1 MALYKRG
8 QVWWMCFTYKGQQVR
23 RSTETSDKRLA
34 EKICRKVMTQ
44 IDEGKWFERPPDDD
58 RSFQQMM
65 DKYMTEYSIS
75 KTRSSQVREK
85 VIAANLKS
93 FFGDRLL
100 KEITPSMIVDYKSAR
115 RKDGILPATIE
126 RELDLLRRAFNL
138 AVREWE
144 WCSTNPVSRISRE
157 RFNNQID
164 RWLSPEEEK
173 RLHASCQEWLR
184 EIVIF
189 ALNTGMRQGEILD
202 LKWPCVDLFRKTVT
216 IMRSKNGERRTIP
229 LNQAA
234 LEVLKSKAR
243 IRHIKSDYVFSSGNG
258 TMIIGRNL
266 QRAFCKALEK
276 AKIKEFRFHDLRH
289 TFATRLVQS
298 GIDLYTVAKL
308 LGHKDIRMTQRYA
321 HHCPESLRSGV
332 EVLQKFITILSQS
345 EVLQEGRAT

>member
-1 MALYKRG
+1 
-8 QVWWMCFTYKGQQVR
+8 MCFTYKGRQVR
-23 RSTETSDKRLA
+23 RSTETPDKRLA

-44 IDEGKWFERPPDDD
+44 IDEGRWFERPPDDD
-58 RSFQQMM
+58 RNFQQMM
-65 DKYMTEYSIS
+65 DKYLTEYSIS
-75 KTRSSQVREK
+75 KTPSSQVREK
-85 VIAANLKS
+85 VIAANLKF

-100 KEITPSMIVDYKSAR
+100 KEITPSLIVDYKSSR
-115 RKDGILPATIE
+115 RKKGILSSTIE
-126 RELDLLRRAFNL
+126 REIDLLRRAFNL

-144 WCSTNPVSRISRE
+144 WCSDNPVSRITRE

-173 RLHASCQEWLR
+173 RLQTECQEWLR
-184 EIVIF
+184 EIVVF

-202 LKWPCVDLFRKTVT
+202 LKWPSVDLFRKTAT

-234 LEVLKSKAR
+234 LEVLKSKAKV
-243 IRHIKSDYVFSSGNG
+243 RHIKSDYVFSSGNG
-258 TMIIGRNL
+258 TRIIERNL
-266 QRAFCKALEK
+266 QRAFGKALEK
-276 AKIKEFRFHDLRH
+276 AEIQDFRFHDLRH

-345 EVLQEGRAT
+345 EVLQETRAT